1 MNHQIQNLGF
11 NSWLELYEWCRE
23 NGVHMEPTVTL
34 TWPEEDGIKRPEV
47 KLTLMQIRSSA
58 FEELYLALP
67 AEKARDVVKDLLKV
81 DEDLKPEDIRTV
93 NNFIT
98 NLITRAHD

>member
-34 TWPEEDGIKRPEV
+34 TWPEEDGMQRPDV
-47 KLTLMQIRSSA
+47 KLTLMQIRSNA

-67 AEKARDVVKDLLKV
+67 AANTRDVIKDLL
-81 DEDLKPEDIRTV
+81 DAEDLKPEELRRV
-93 NNFIT
+93 QNFIT
-98 NLITRAHD
+98 NLIARAHD